1 MAGGVA
7 MAGDGL
13 LRGAG
18 AFGAA
23 GPGKDASQVHHPS
36 LYGIDLGRDLQG
48 RRVLIADPSAFNR
61 KTLARFLTWIGIT
74 DIVHAGDHGEVLG
87 RLDELRPDLLLVDID
102 LGAIGGIETCRRL
115 REHPRGG
122 QLPVLLLTTAHSDQT
137 RARCF
142 QAGASDVI
150 TKPVNPGELIARIRY
165 HLERRAM
172 MRELTDFRE
181 RIERDLRLARS
192 MQLGLIPDPDR
203 VVAAGRERGFS
214 IASYFES
221 CDEIGGDFWSF
232 YEIDERRLGFLVA
245 DFSGH
250 GIAAAINAFRFHTLV
265 SRCPPAELADPGGLL
280 TKLNRELCQILA
292 IGQYCTAFYG
302 VLDRG
307 ARSLRYA
314 AGAQPNPLL
323 GDQRGEVATID
334 GSGVFLGFMADEVY
348 DTRELTLAP
357 EGFLL
362 LYSDALTETPDQDG
376 EMLGESGFTALVQDC
391 AGAARPLELLL
402 ERFTAGRPDGFD
414 DDLTAVWIAW
424 S

>member
-1 MAGGVA
+1 MAAGLAMAGG
-7 MAGDGL
+7 GSP
-13 LRGAG
+13 RGAG
-18 AFGAA
+18 ARGAA
-23 GPGKDASQVHHPS
+23 GPARDAGLSQQPG
-36 LYGIDLGRDLQG
+36 LYGIDLGRDLKG
-48 RRVLIADPSAFNR
+48 RRVVIADASAFNR

-74 DIVHAGDHGEVLG
+74 DVVHAGDHEEVLG
-87 RLDELRPDLLLVDID
+87 RLDELLPDLLLLDMD
-102 LGAIGGIETCRRL
+102 LGAIGGIETCLRL
-115 REHPRGG
+115 REHPRGRH
-122 QLPVLLLTTAHSDQT
+122 LPVLLLTTTHSDQT

-142 QAGASDVI
+142 QAGANDVI

-203 VVAAGRERGFS
+203 VTVAGRERGFS

-232 YEIDERRLGFLVA
+232 YEIDDRRLGFLVA

-265 SRCPPAELADPGGLL
+265 SRCPPEELADPGGML
-280 TKLNRELCQILA
+280 TKLNRELCQILS

-314 AGAQPNPLL
+314 AGSQPSPLL
-323 GDQRGEVATID
+323 GDHQGKVATID

-348 DTRELTLAP
+348 ETRELALAP
-357 EGFLL
+357 AGFLL
-362 LYSDALTETPDQDG
+362 LYSDALTETPDQRG
-376 EMLGESGFTALVQDC
+376 EMLGEAGLTALVQDC
-391 AGAARPLELLL
+391 AGAARPLETLL
-402 ERFTAGRPDGFD
+402 ERFTADHPGGCND
-414 DDLTAVWIAW
+414 DFTAVWIAW